1 MKKISKVSAI
11 VFLLYIVIIE
21 NTVENLRSR
30 SPEGEKKI
38 ARNSEGTVFFKNLLK
53 RNARPPC
60 SWEYGPESG
69 PYSTNLKITPTELRE
84 RRVPNV
90 SAKNA
95 SRVVRQARQGLS
107 GQCPGALRRPQ
118 TTALGALAG
127 LRAHETGGRGF
138 AGARGISQHN

>member
-69 PYSTNLKITPTELRE
+69 PYSTNLKITPTALRE
-84 RRVPNV
+84 RIGDETKKRHQKKRHQKISKV
-90 SAKNA
+90 SAL
-95 SRVVRQARQGLS
+95 V
-107 GQCPGALRRPQ
+107 
-118 TTALGALAG
+118 
-127 LRAHETGGRGF
+127 
-138 AGARGISQHN
+138 